1 MATNYWSRVLNQRVS
16 RRRAIAATGG
26 SAAAAAFL
34 AACGSDDDGGGG
46 GGGTG
51 GSGSQASGL
60 VTEAQHTSSS
70 AKTGGTLITTN
81 PADPPHFDPHLL
93 TLPAAMA
100 TTLIFNKLLGVKPG
114 IKEISDGT
122 IEADMAE
129 SWEFSPDKLTLT
141 MKIRKDVGTP
151 PNQAP
156 LNGRKLD
163 SSDVVFS
170 WDRWAAT
177 GTNRQDLVNAVNPAA
192 PVLSLTATDA
202 NTIQVKL
209 KEPISSILSGFTSQL
224 QGQYFILPKEADSF
238 DVKKNPI
245 GAGAYYL
252 SEYIPSSK
260 LTYTRNPNSYDKNSY
275 PEKIETPIITEN
287 AQVIAQLISGGI
299 YAHYQAVPPDSVVQ
313 IKKDQPK
320 IALYKTDINNVGVSA
335 FFGFKSGSG
344 APFKDERLRQAFSM
358 AMDRD
363 LYLDTWAN
371 ISKFQADGLEVE
383 TKWNTAARPQDYKG
397 WYLDPQSNDFG
408 ENAKYYVHNIAEAK
422 KLMSA
427 AGFANGISMDSHEAA
442 GTNYGLNYAPQIEVV
457 HGMAAEAGFKFTR
470 QQYQAPAPW
479 NADYRDSRGFFDGIA
494 FRLTPVP
501 AEPGEG
507 LFALYNKD
515 GSFNYGFDAEG
526 KGLASLQGPFLG
538 DPTADDLTKKMRTEF
553 DGAKRIQHAHDLQK
567 YLAKKQ
573 YFHHAFGSATGF
585 NVGWPAVQNFGVFN
599 GLSWG
604 YLFKRFWIDST
615 KAPLA

>member
-1 MATNYWSRVLNQRVS
+1 MIS
-16 RRRAIAATGG
+16 
-26 SAAAAAFL
+26 
-34 AACGSDDDGGGG
+34 
-46 GGGTG
+46 
-51 GSGSQASGL
+51 
-60 VTEAQHTSSS
+60 
-70 AKTGGTLITTN
+70 TN

-100 TTLIFNKLLGVKPG
+100 VSLIFNKLLSVKPG

-122 IEADMAE
+122 IESDLAE

-141 MKIRKDVGTP
+141 MKIRKDAGTP

-163 SSDVVFS
+163 SSDVVYS

-177 GTNRQDLVNAVNPAA
+177 GSSRSDLVNSVNPAA
-192 PVLSLTATDA
+192 PVMSLTATDA

-209 KEPISSILSGFTSQL
+209 KEPISSILSGFSSQA

-275 PEKIETPIITEN
+275 PDKIETPIITEN
-287 AQVIAQLISGGI
+287 AQVIAQLVAGGI
-299 YAHYQAVPPDSVVQ
+299 YTHYTPVPPDSVVQ
-313 IKKDQPK
+313 VKRDQPK
-320 IALYKTDINNVGVSA
+320 IALYKTDIANVGTSV
-335 FFGFKSGSG
+335 FFGFRQGDK

-371 ISKFQADGLEVE
+371 ISKFKADGLEVE
-383 TKWNTAARPQDYKG
+383 TKWNTAARPSDYKG
-397 WYLDPQSNDFG
+397 WYLDPQGKDFG
-408 ENAKYYVHNIAEAK
+408 ENAKYYQHNIAEAK
-422 KLMSA
+422 KLMAA
-427 AGFANGISMDSHEAA
+427 AGFPNGVSMDSHEAA

-457 HGMAAEAGFKFTR
+457 NGMAAEAGFKFTR

-479 NADYRDSRGFFDGIA
+479 NAEFRDSRGFFDGIA
-494 FRLTPVP
+494 YRLTPVP
-501 AEPGEG
+501 PEPGEG
-507 LFALYNKD
+507 MFSLYNKD
-515 GSFNYGFDAEG
+515 GSLNYGFDAEG
-526 KGLASLQGPFLG
+526 KGVASLQGPFLG
-538 DPTADDLTKKMRTEF
+538 DPTCDDLTKKMRTEF
-553 DGAKRIQHAHDLQK
+553 DNAKRIQYAHDLQK
-567 YLAKKQ
+567 HVGRKQ
-573 YFHHAFGSATGF
+573 YFFHSLGSATGF
-585 NVGWPAVQNFGVFN
+585 NVAWPAVQNFAVFN
-599 GLSWG
+599 GLTWG
-604 YLFKRFWIDST
+604 YLLKRYWLDTT
-615 KAPLA
+615 KAPFA

>member
-1 MATNYWSRVLNQRVS
+1 MADYWSKVLNRRLS
-16 RRRAIAATGG
+16 RRRAIAVTGS

-34 AACGSDDDGGGG
+34 AACGGGDDDGGGG
-46 GGGTG
+46 GGT
-51 GSGSQASGL
+51 GSQASGL
-60 VTEAQHTSSS
+60 VTEAKDTSSS
-70 AKTGGTLITTN
+70 AKTGGTMITTN

-100 TTLIFNKLLGVKPG
+100 VSLIFNKLLTVKPG
-114 IKEISDGT
+114 INQITDGS

-163 SSDVVFS
+163 ASDVVYS

-177 GTNRQDLVNAVNPAA
+177 GSSRQDLVNSVNPAA
-192 PVLSLTATDA
+192 PVMSLTATDA
-202 NTIQVKL
+202 STVQVKL
-209 KEPISSILSGFTSQL
+209 KEPISSILSGFAQQA
-224 QGQYFILPKEADSF
+224 QGQYFIMPKESDSF
-238 DVKKNPI
+238 DVRKSPI

-260 LTYTRNPNSYDKNSY
+260 LTYLRNPNSYDKKSY
-275 PEKIETPIITEN
+275 PDKIETPIITEN
-287 AQVIAQLISGGI
+287 SQVIAQLVSGGI
-299 YAHYQAVPPDSVVQ
+299 YAHYTPVPPDSVVQ

-320 IALYKTDINNVGVSA
+320 IALYKRDIGNVGVSV
-335 FFGFKSGSG
+335 FFGFKAGDK

-371 ISKFQADGLEVE
+371 VSKFKEDGLEVE
-383 TKWNTAARPQDYKG
+383 TKWNTAARPSDYKG
-397 WYLDPQSNDFG
+397 WYLDPQSKDFG
-408 ENAKYYVHNIAEAK
+408 ENAKYFEHNIAEAK
-422 KLMSA
+422 KLMAA
-427 AGFANGISMDSHEAA
+427 AGFPNGVSMDSHEAA
-442 GTNYGLNYAPQIEVV
+442 GTNYGLTYAPQIEVV
-457 HGMAAEAGFKFTR
+457 NGMAAEAGFKFTR

-494 FRLTPVP
+494 YRLTPVP
-501 AEPGEG
+501 PEPGEG

-515 GSFNYGFDAEG
+515 GSLNYGFDAEG
-526 KGLASLQGPFLG
+526 KGLASKDGPFIG
-538 DPTADDLTKKMRTEF
+538 DPTCDDLTKKMRTEF
-553 DGAKRIQHAHDLQK
+553 DNSKRVQYAHDLQK
-567 YLAKKQ
+567 YLGRKQ
-573 YFHHAFGSATGF
+573 YFFHSLGSATGF
-585 NVGWPAVQNFGVFN
+585 NVAWPAVQNFAVFN
-599 GLSWG
+599 GLTWG
-604 YLFKRFWIDST
+604 YLLKRYWLDTT
-615 KAPLA
+615 KAPFA

>member
-1 MATNYWSRVLNQRVS
+1 MATNYWSKVLNRRVS

-34 AACGSDDDGGGG
+34 AACGGDDDGGST
-46 GGGTG
+46 GGTG
-51 GSGSQASGL
+51 GSGSQGSGL
-60 VTEAQHTSSS
+60 VTESVHTSSS
-70 AKTGGTLITTN
+70 AKTGGTMITTN

-100 TTLIFNKLLGVKPG
+100 VSLVFNKLLSVKPG

-122 IEADMAE
+122 IEPDMAE

-141 MKIRKDVGTP
+141 MKIRKDAGTP
-151 PNQAP
+151 SNQAP

-163 SSDVVFS
+163 SSDVVYS

-177 GTNRQDLVNAVNPAA
+177 GSNRQDLVNSVNPAA
-192 PVLSLTATDA
+192 PVVSLTATDA
-202 NTIQVKL
+202 NTIQIKL
-209 KEPISSILSGFTSQL
+209 KEPISSILSGFSSQL
-224 QGQYFILPKEADSF
+224 QGQYFIMPKESDSF
-238 DVKKNPI
+238 DVRKTPI

-275 PEKIETPIITEN
+275 PEKIETPIITESS
-287 AQVIAQLISGGI
+287 QVIAQLVSGGI
-299 YAHYQAVPPDSVVQ
+299 YAHYTPVPPDSVVQ

-320 IALYKTDINNVGVSA
+320 IALYKTDITNVGASV
-335 FFGFKSGSG
+335 FFGFKTGDK

-363 LYLDTWAN
+363 LYLDTFAN
-371 ISKFQADGLEVE
+371 ISKFQADGLDVE
-383 TKWNTAARPQDYKG
+383 TKWNTAARPSDYKG
-397 WYLDPQSNDFG
+397 WYLDPQSKDFG
-408 ENAKYYVHNIAEAK
+408 ENAKFYEYNIAEAK

-427 AGFANGISMDSHEAA
+427 AGFPNGISMDSHEAA
-442 GTNYGLNYAPQIEVV
+442 GTNYGLGYAPQVEVI

-479 NADYRDSRGFFDGIA
+479 NADFRDSRGFFDGIA

-515 GSFNYGFDAEG
+515 GSLNYGFDAEG
-526 KGLASLQGPFLG
+526 KGVASKEGPFIG
-538 DPTADDLTKKMRTEF
+538 DPTCDDLTKKMRTEF

-567 YLAKKQ
+567 YLGKKQ
-573 YFHHAFGSATGF
+573 YFHHSLGSATGF
-585 NVGWPAVQNFGVFN
+585 NVAWPVVQNFGVFN
-599 GLSWG
+599 GLQWG
-604 YLFKRFWIDST
+604 YQVKRYWIDTT